1 MPKSSNTDTSS
12 ISDAAGSPAVHPFP
26 PIIDKHSKILI
37 LGSFPSLK
45 SFEKSF
51 YYAHPRNQFW
61 RLLSDIFHKPAA
73 TKEERIELVKS
84 TGIALWDVIAAC
96 ERKNSADSNLKACE
110 PNDIPALL
118 KTYPNIEAVGFTG
131 KKAESLFKRHFG
143 KRVNLPTFLLPSPSP
158 AYASLSYE
166 EKLKRWR
173 AILSEYFSGEM

>member
-1 MPKSSNTDTSS
+1 MPKSSKTDTSNTS
-12 ISDAAGSPAVHPFP
+12 SAAGSPAVHPFY
-26 PIIDKHSKILI
+26 PIIDEQSEILI

-73 TKEERIELVKS
+73 TTEERIELLKS
-84 TGIALWDVIAAC
+84 NGIALWDVIASC

-110 PNDIPALL
+110 SNDIPALL
-118 KTYPNIEAVGFTG
+118 QKYPNIKAIGFTG
-131 KKAESLFKRHFG
+131 KKAESLFRRHFG
-143 KRVNLPTFLLPSPSP
+143 DRVNLPTFLLPSPSP
-158 AYASLSYE
+158 AYAALSYE

-173 AILSEYFSGEM
+173 DILSRYL